1 MKKVLFYSPDFSLC
15 YSLLIYLQD
24 KYNVTSSTDF
34 NVLKSL
40 AVNSDFDLFIIDSEP
55 NPKLEKLCSA
65 IKKSSPHLK
74 IVLTYVYNK
83 KMSAAEKR
91 IRDYISTVFY
101 KPFDLTDITKSIP
114 GIITESTTQAN

>member
-34 NVLKSL
+34 NVLSSL
-40 AVNSDFDLFIIDSEP
+40 AENSDFDLFIIDSEP
-55 NPKLEKLCSA
+55 NSKLEKLCST
-65 IKKSSPHLK
+65 IKKSSPNLK
-74 IVLTYVYNK
+74 IVLTYVYSK
-83 KMSAAEKR
+83 KNSAAENR

-101 KPFDLTDITKSIP
+101 KPFDLTDITKTIP
-114 GIITESTTQAN
+114 DIITESSTQAN

>member
-1 MKKVLFYSPDFSLC
+1 
-15 YSLLIYLQD
+15 LQD

-40 AVNSDFDLFIIDSEP
+40 AVNNDFDLFIIDSEP

-114 GIITESTTQAN
+114 DIITESHTQAN

>member
-40 AVNSDFDLFIIDSEP
+40 AENSDFDLFIIDSEP
-55 NPKLEKLCSA
+55 NEEIENLCA
-65 IKKSSPHLK
+65 EIKNSSSNLK

-83 KMSAAEKR
+83 RMSAAEKR
-91 IRDYISTVFY
+91 IRSYISAIFY
-101 KPFDLTDITKSIP
+101 KPFDLSDITKSIP
-114 GIITESTTQAN
+114 TIVTDSAAHAS

>member
-34 NVLKSL
+34 NVLSSL
-40 AVNSDFDLFIIDSEP
+40 SENGDFDLFIIDSEP
-55 NPKLEKLCSA
+55 NSKLEKLCST
-65 IKKSSPHLK
+65 IKKSSPNLK
-74 IVLTYVYNK
+74 IVLTYVYSK
-83 KMSAAEKR
+83 KNSAAENR

-101 KPFDLTDITKSIP
+101 KPFDLTDITKTIP
-114 GIITESTTQAN
+114 DIITESSTQAN

>member
-34 NVLKSL
+34 NVLNSL
-40 AVNSDFDLFIIDSEP
+40 AENSDFDLFIIDSEP
-55 NPKLEKLCSA
+55 NSKLEKLCSD
-65 IKKSSPHLK
+65 IKKSSPSLK
-74 IVLTYVYNK
+74 IVLTYVYSK
-83 KMSAAEKR
+83 KNSAAENR

-101 KPFDLTDITKSIP
+101 KPFDLTDITKTIP
-114 GIITESTTQAN
+114 DIITESPTQAN

>member
-34 NVLKSL
+34 NVLSSL
-40 AVNSDFDLFIIDSEP
+40 AENSDFDLFIIDSEP
-55 NPKLEKLCSA
+55 NPKLEKLCSD
-65 IKKSSPHLK
+65 IKKSSPNLK
-74 IVLTYVYNK
+74 IVLTYVYSK
-83 KMSAAEKR
+83 KNSDAENR

-101 KPFDLTDITKSIP
+101 KPFDLTDITKTIP
-114 GIITESTTQAN
+114 DIITESSTQAN